1 MGADD
6 LLCSRNARP
15 QKDGEGAARCPPCSQ
30 NAHGETVLVRCAQLR
45 AALATPLKAGIG
57 NWKALARDNKARLGA
72 LRAGWVRMLRA
83 VGIIPSTPY
92 KVTGRCGLAGMA
104 FFEYPA
110 SHSMCDSHQFPFV

>member
-57 NWKALARDNKARLGA
+57 NWKALARDKARLGA

-92 KVTGRCGLAGMA
+92 KVTGRCDLAGMA

-110 SHSMCDSHQFPFV
+110 SHSICDSHQFPFV